1 MSLVKVIGKSGLV
14 RDTNTNVI
22 HNINTDEVNL
32 ARARKRNSIKTK
44 EDLENLKIEVNHVRS
59 ELSDIK
65 SLINQLLE
73 KS

>member
-32 ARARKRNSIKTK
+32 ARARKRNNIKTK